1 MVALAL
7 AMGGKGWVA
16 CEWRQGPALLLQ
28 TRLRAARAEVRFHR
42 TDRREEVV
50 VLVITTRRG
59 LPPESSS
66 PGSVRTT
73 RLTERLI

>member
-1 MVALAL
+1 MVA
-7 AMGGKGWVA
+7 VA
-16 CEWRQGPALLLQ
+16 I
-28 TRLRAARAEVRFHR
+28 AEGRCYR

-59 LPPESSS
+59 LPPESSL

-73 RLTERLI
+73 LLTERLIWMILRIGDLP